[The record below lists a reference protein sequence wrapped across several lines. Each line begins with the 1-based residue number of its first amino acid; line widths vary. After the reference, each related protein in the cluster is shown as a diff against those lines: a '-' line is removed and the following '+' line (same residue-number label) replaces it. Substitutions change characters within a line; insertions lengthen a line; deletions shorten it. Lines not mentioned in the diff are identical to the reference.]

1 MDCNVIHVIRCYFNE
16 VANIEVHLISLPL
29 AYSVAIGPLPDT
41 LGQMVNWWIWSLCIL
56 MPALS
61 VMLSCFQLA
70 YVTHFEAV
78 FALNPIRLGQAAFL
92 AALLLTLGPNVVEYW
107 IVGSKGS
114 LTVGI
119 LEKSEQKDTEFD
131 FLAWHLVGW
140 MIASAVLFLVSY
152 LGIPLYLNL
161 HGHLDADHYNYF
173 PRMSAKRYSFVIF
186 GLAILWNMIIL
197 ANNPDHGGHLPFYN
211 FIFLFTMNLLF
222 VFQLT
227 DRDVLLFVRRKLFN
241 FLDTPVVHPD
251 VIERSNDIPMSVLST
266 STCDPYVSQV
276 DSLVSNIHALSD
288 STASSRMSNPYGNL
302 VPLAVHH
309 LPWTADHH
317 LPWAADRAL
326 REDVLYPVRE
336 SAHEFHRF

>member
-1 MDCNVIHVIRCYFNE
+1 
-16 VANIEVHLISLPL
+16 
-29 AYSVAIGPLPDT
+29 
-41 LGQMVNWWIWSLCIL
+41 
-56 MPALS
+56 
-61 VMLSCFQLA
+61 
-70 YVTHFEAV
+70 
-78 FALNPIRLGQAAFL
+78 
-92 AALLLTLGPNVVEYW
+92 
-107 IVGSKGS
+107 
-114 LTVGI
+114 
-119 LEKSEQKDTEFD
+119 
-131 FLAWHLVGW
+131 
-140 MIASAVLFLVSY
+140 
-152 LGIPLYLNL
+152 
-161 HGHLDADHYNYF
+161 
-173 PRMSAKRYSFVIF
+173 
-186 GLAILWNMIIL
+186 MIIL

-251 VIERSNDIPMSVLST
+251 VIELSNDIPMSVLST
-266 STCDPYVSQV
+266 STCDLYVSQV

-326 REDVLYPVRE
+326 REDVLYPARE